1 MNGSAETYGM
11 ATITRRNTESAIS
24 VTGKAS
30 EDDLVRQ
37 NIPLVHYAVAEVA
50 AKIPRHVSRDDL
62 VSAGMAGLAQAARN
76 FDCERGIAFDRYAST
91 RIRGALLDELRS
103 CDWASRS
110 VRSRARQVQSAVE
123 DLQSKLGRQ
132 PTNAEVATQLN
143 VTEATVEAVS
153 EDVHRAVVLNYD
165 SMVVDGGAE
174 EVLPA
179 DQRSPDNILIDR
191 ERQSYLHDAIDSLP
205 ERLRHVVEGYFFEE
219 RPMKELADELG
230 VTESRVSQM
239 RAEALELLKDG
250 MNSQL
255 EPEETTEEKNGPTQR
270 IARRKAAYYA
280 AIAAN
285 STYRTR
291 LDAGASQR
299 RGRFGA
305 SHAEHSEAGA
315 QIHKTVVNI

>member
-1 MNGSAETYGM
+1 M
-11 ATITRRNTESAIS
+11 ATATRRSPATQTANTEEA
-24 VTGKAS
+24 
-30 EDDLVRQ
+30 LVSQ
-37 NIPLVHYAVAEVA
+37 NLPLVHYAVAEIA

-62 VSAGMAGLAQAARN
+62 ISAGMAGLAQAARN
-76 FDCERGIAFDRYAST
+76 FDAERGIAFDRYAST

-110 VRSRARQVQSAVE
+110 VRSRARQVQGAVE
-123 DLQSKLGRQ
+123 ELQSRLGRQ
-132 PTNAEVATQLN
+132 PTNTEVAEQLG
-143 VTEATVEAVS
+143 VSESTVEAVS

-165 SMVVDGGAE
+165 SMVTDGGAE
-174 EVLPA
+174 EVLPS
-179 DQRSPDNILIDR
+179 DQRSPDAILVER
-191 ERQSYLHDAIDSLP
+191 ERQSYLHDAIDALP

-255 EPEETTEEKNGPTQR
+255 EPEVVVEDGRPTQR

-280 AIAAN
+280 AIASN
-285 STYRTR
+285 SNYRTR
-291 LDAGASQR
+291 LSADSAQR

-305 SHAEHSEAGA
+305 SEAEHEQAADQVRS
-315 QIHKTVVNI
+315 KTVAII